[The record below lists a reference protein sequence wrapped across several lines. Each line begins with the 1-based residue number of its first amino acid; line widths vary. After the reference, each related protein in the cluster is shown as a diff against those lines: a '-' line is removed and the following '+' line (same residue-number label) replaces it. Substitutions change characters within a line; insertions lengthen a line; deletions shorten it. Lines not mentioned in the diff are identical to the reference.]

1 MLRWEAC
8 FTEINSDYIVACP
21 LSQLIIVVQVLFY
34 YTGSALW
41 TYHNNF
47 PPILHALLPESLH
60 PLTYADNPGS
70 ILPPCSGTI
79 GNLHIQM
86 VKHPKTCTESQQLGC
101 WKKCCLKTYNA
112 RSWSWVVKLGRLLLF
127 PQSNSWFWPNLNM
140 LWNIPRAIPSK
151 WRLSMPQMQSSCFAL
166 CMARIIYHVGCQQ
179 SNAWKSRLCN
189 DQNERNFHGAFI
201 YSSLEKTC
209 PRELMETA
217 GAPLAIQG
225 TRKQVNAE
233 QTLVESQKCLRLW
246 FSVLPSNNLQT
257 CTWSAW
263 LITKHQTHSLF
274 FQTVSTG
281 YWGHAH
287 LQMENHMNFQSAWIS
302 IQHCSCD

>member
-1 MLRWEAC
+1 M
-8 FTEINSDYIVACP
+8 
-21 LSQLIIVVQVLFY
+21 
-34 YTGSALW
+34 W
-41 TYHNNF
+41 TYHDNF

-60 PLTYADNPGS
+60 PLTYADNPGR

-101 WKKCCLKTYNA
+101 WKKC
-112 RSWSWVVKLGRLLLF
+112 RSWSWVVKLGRWLLF

-179 SNAWKSRLCN
+179 SDAWKSRLCN

-201 YSSLEKTC
+201 YSSLEKKC

-217 GAPLAIQG
+217 GAPSAIQG

-246 FSVLPSNNLQT
+246 FSVLPSNNLQMHAREVLGLSPNT
-257 CTWSAW
+257 KLTPFSSRLYPQVTGDMLIFRIQFRIACASWKTTWIFSQLGSAFSTARA
-263 LITKHQTHSLF
+263 TKVL
-274 FQTVSTG
+274 VSNSR
-281 YWGHAH
+281 
-287 LQMENHMNFQSAWIS
+287 QMVNLSMV
-302 IQHCSCD
+302 